1 MNNKRFHI
9 VFTDGTSLI
18 VNKDAL
24 ATFQPSEKTILFYV
38 EETINTTWKY
48 GNLSTYVVIDKNSNP
63 STYVVDKNKQLKGF
77 TTTGTA
83 KELVLTLELYTI
95 KGDIRNVKLMAD
107 VRFNLPYNVY
117 EYSEWDNQNVFLS
130 IISYFQEIKL
140 YGEDGYNLITSL
152 RRECWNKDREITSLK
167 QKYEE
172 LDKKVNST
180 KKIKD
185 EIITLLSGIE

>member
-9 VFTDGTSLI
+9 VFTDGTSLM

-24 ATFQPSEKTILFYV
+24 VTFQPSDKAILFYV
-38 EETINTTWKY
+38 EETKDPKY
-48 GNLSTYVVIDKNSNP
+48 KNWSTYIVIDKNSNP
-63 STYVVDKNKQLKGF
+63 STYVVDENKQLKGF

-95 KGDIRNVKLMAD
+95 KGDIRKVKLMAD
-107 VRFNLPYNVY
+107 VRFNLPCNVY
-117 EYSEWDNQNVFLS
+117 EYSEWDNQNIFLS

>member
-24 ATFQPSEKTILFYV
+24 VTYQPSEKTILFYV

-83 KELVLTLELYTI
+83 KELVLTLELYTV
-95 KGDIRNVKLMAD
+95 KGDIRKVKLMAD
-107 VRFNLPYNVY
+107 VRFNLPCNIY

-172 LDKKVNST
+172 LDKKVNDT

>member
-24 ATFQPSEKTILFYV
+24 VTFQPLEKTILFYV

-95 KGDIRNVKLMAD
+95 KGDIRKVKLMAD
-107 VRFNLPYNVY
+107 VRFNLSCNVY
-117 EYSEWDNQNVFLS
+117 EYSEWDNQNIFLS

-140 YGEDGYNLITSL
+140 YGEDGYNIITSL